1 MRPIGT
7 PKQLQQRRR
16 QALRL
21 LKRGWRVTEVAQVVG
36 VTPRSLCRWRK
47 QAKSTKRTSRSSYRS
62 LGRPCRLTRGQLHR
76 LKRALAR
83 GPLAY
88 GYPADYWTLARVRR
102 LIRDRFDTTYQ
113 ASSVW
118 YLLRR
123 MKWSC
128 QKPQRLAFQRDDA
141 AIAYWKRYRWPWI
154 KKVADP
160 GRNLG
165 FSRRKW
171 QIACLSTQAHLG
183 PAWSHADPADEF
195 ATSPAGQLDRC
206 VTDHAKSTAAQV
218 EHETAQVQCDR

>member
-7 PKQLQQRRR
+7 PKQLQQRRK

-21 LKRGWRVTEVAQVVG
+21 LKRGWRVTKVAGVVG
-36 VTPRSLCRWRK
+36 VTPRSLRRWRK
-47 QAKSTKRTSRSSYRS
+47 QANRTRRPGRSSPRS
-62 LGRPCRLTRGQLHR
+62 PGRPCRLTRGQIYH
-76 LKRALAR
+76 LKRALVR
-83 GPLAY
+83 GSLAY

-102 LIRDRFDTTYQ
+102 LIRDRFEVAYQ

-118 YLLRR
+118 YLLHR

-141 AIAYWKRYRWPWI
+141 AIAYWRRYRWPWI

-160 GRNLG
+160 GRDLG

-171 QIACLSTQAHLG
+171 QIAGLSTQAHVG
-183 PAWSHADPADEF
+183 PTRPDTDPAHEF
-195 ATSPAGQLDRC
+195 AASPTGQRDWC
-206 VTDHAKSTAAQV
+206 VADHTESAAAQIAHPV
-218 EHETAQVQCDR
+218 VSAHGDR